1 MKVERR
7 KKTFSALEA
16 LHMILDYPSDS
27 EDENHLGDDNAVD
40 AEANVINNADGNEEN
55 CDFKIHLELPE
66 SEKVDSDEEMDVT
79 ENNVNDVHED
89 LNENICGN
97 SLSNDKI
104 DDIAVL
110 DTTTNA
116 CSSNT
121 IESGDLIDQTV
132 ELKTYPKRKRTITT
146 YADEN
151 EGIYEDDSEL
161 TVVDEDK
168 YEPDT
173 DKENCEPNDNAG
185 SSGRKLRK
193 GKKIVKRKKNDTGA
207 LKRKCPNNNPDDRV
221 FRWKK
226 KTPPKP
232 VEDPGTQDD
241 NFSLPPASLMSPME
255 YFSLFWDDTIMDTL
269 VYQTNLYSVRASIN
283 LTKDELEEFLGI
295 QMRMSVVKMPS
306 YELYWAAG
314 TSYDPIAS
322 VMSRD
327 RYKKVRRFLHAND
340 NSEKDKVGNKE
351 NRLYIVQPII
361 TAVRQNGLKVEQER
375 RQFSIFL
382 VLLQLLRLDMIN
394 VSRKRWSG
402 RLLLCFIVSRD

>member
-1 MKVERR
+1 MKVEHR

-27 EDENHLGDDNAVD
+27 EDENHLGDDNAVN
-40 AEANVINNADGNEEN
+40 AEANVIDNADGNEEN

-66 SEKVDSDEEMDVT
+66 SETESDKIDSDEEMDVT

-89 LNENICGN
+89 LNDNICDN

-110 DTTTNA
+110 
-116 CSSNT
+116 
-121 IESGDLIDQTV
+121 GGV

-161 TVVDEDK
+161 PVVDEDE

-185 SSGRKLRK
+185 SSGRNLRK
-193 GKKIVKRKKNDTGA
+193 GKKIVKRKKNNTGT
-207 LKRKCPNNNPDDRV
+207 LKRKCPNNNSDDHV

-269 VYQTNLYSVRASIN
+269 VYQTNLYSVQQTGVSIN

-295 QMRMSVVKMPS
+295 QMRMPVVKMPS
-306 YELYWAAG
+306 YKLYWAAG

-327 RYKKVRRFLHAND
+327 IRRYAGSYMLMITLKKIR
-340 NSEKDKVGNKE
+340 
-351 NRLYIVQPII
+351 
-361 TAVRQNGLKVEQER
+361 
-375 RQFSIFL
+375 
-382 VLLQLLRLDMIN
+382 
-394 VSRKRWSG
+394 
-402 RLLLCFIVSRD
+402 